1 MDTSLVR
8 ALSRDV
14 PQLNPSIANGLACEH
29 LSYSESY
36 LDQVFASASKG
47 FPAGLAYSHC
57 QRCTPVEEFEFISKK
72 KGTKR
77 TIDIAKSNIY
87 LMKYYFTYNGNLMH
101 PRYIFLPYVDDGAF
115 IHLGGARFNI
125 SPILSDRVISIGVS
139 DIFVRLLRDRLT
151 FKRTPHSFMMDG
163 KREIVQVTHSEIYH
177 TSNLASKIRPT
188 VKAESTLMHY
198 LLCKYG
204 FTDTFL
210 KFGKCNPIIGGPE
223 INNNVYPENEWV
235 ICSSI
240 QIKPKGF
247 GRSFYEPTIIRIAVK
262 RSEMTPIVK
271 YMIAGF
277 FYIVDHFPS
286 RIKPVHEYLDS
297 TRLWKVLL
305 GHIIFS
311 GSIHEGKL
319 FDDINDHISS
329 LDEYLDTLIIYKLRD
344 IGVSVTNIYELFGM
358 VIEYFN
364 DWLLGAADN
373 VASMYNKELS
383 IVYYVL
389 YHITS
394 AIFKLYFKLKAASKK
409 VLSEK
414 EIISNMNTTLRTGL
428 IFSITR
434 MHGEVSTTTSSGDNK
449 ALKITSLLVGQES
462 SNKLNAR
469 KKRVV
474 ISDPS
479 KRLHVS
485 VAEIGNSHAITKS
498 DPSGRS
504 KLNACLQIGADGI
517 VLRNPKFIELLDDIQ
532 RTIAR

>member
-1 MDTSLVR
+1 MDKYLVT
-8 ALSRDV
+8 ALAKDV
-14 PQLNPSIANGLACEH
+14 PLLNKDIANGLACSH

-36 LDQVFASASKG
+36 LDQVFSSASKG
-47 FPAGLAYSHC
+47 FPNGLAYSHC
-57 QRCTPVEEFEFISKK
+57 QRCTPLEEFAFISKK

-77 TIDIAKSNIY
+77 TVDIAKSNIY
-87 LMKYYFTYNGNLMH
+87 LMKYYFTYHGELME
-101 PRYIFLPYVDDGAF
+101 PRYIFLPYVDDAGF

-163 KREIVQVTHSEIYH
+163 KREIVQVSHSEIYH
-177 TSNLASKIRPT
+177 TSNRVNKIRPT
-188 VKAESTLMHY
+188 VKADSTLMHY

-204 FTDTFL
+204 FTDTFM
-210 KFGKCNPIIGGPE
+210 KFGKCNPIVGGAE
-223 INNNVYPENEWV
+223 INNNVYPEDEWV

-247 GRSFYEPTIIRIAVK
+247 GRLFYEPSHIRLAFR

-271 YMIAGF
+271 NMVAGF
-277 FYIVDHFPS
+277 FYIVDHFPT
-286 RIKPVHEYLDS
+286 RIKPSHEYLDS
-297 TRLWKVLL
+297 NRLWMILL

-319 FDDINDHISS
+319 YDDINDHISS
-329 LDEYLDTLIIYKLRD
+329 LDEYLDNLIIYKLKD
-344 IGVSVTNIYELFGM
+344 INVPVNDIYELFAT
-358 VIEYFN
+358 VIEHFN
-364 DWLLGAADN
+364 DWLLGAADDI
-373 VASMYNKELS
+373 ASMYNKELS

-389 YHITS
+389 YQITS
-394 AIFKLYFKLKAASKK
+394 AIFRLYFKLKAASKK
-409 VLSEK
+409 TLSIK
-414 EIISNMNTTLRTGL
+414 EINSNMNATLKTGL

-469 KKRVV
+469 KKRTV
-474 ISDPS
+474 INDLS

-485 VAEIGNSHAITKS
+485 VAEVGNSHAITKS

-504 KLNACLQIGADGI
+504 KLNSCLQIGADGVVI
-517 VLRNPKFIELLDDIQ
+517 RNPKFVGLLDDIQ
-532 RTIAR
+532 KTIQR